1 MTDQTLTGKV
11 ALVTGGSR
19 GIGAA
24 IAKRLAADGAAVAIT
39 YAKGRE
45 PAEAVVKGITDAG
58 GRALAI
64 QADAADADAV
74 VRSVEETVAQ
84 LGRLD
89 VLVNNVGIASP
100 GTAADLPLA
109 DFDRMFAINVRG
121 LFVATQAALKHL
133 TDGGRVINIGSNA
146 GDRAGFPGISSYAAT
161 KGAVRMFTQGVA
173 REVAERGITVNTVAP
188 GPTDTDMNP
197 SDGQYSQMLT
207 AMIPLKRYG
216 TPEEVAAAVAFIAS
230 PAASFVNGATLLVDG
245 GLNA

>member
-1 MTDQTLTGKV
+1 MTNQTLTGKV

-24 IAKRLAADGAAVAIT
+24 IARRLAADGAAVAIT
-39 YAKGRE
+39 YTKGRE
-45 PAEAVVKGITDAG
+45 PAEAVVKAITDAG
-58 GRALAI
+58 GRAVAI

-89 VLVNNVGIASP
+89 VLVNNAGIATP
-100 GTAADLPLA
+100 GNAADIAIA

-133 TDGGRVINIGSNA
+133 PDGGRIINIGSNV
-146 GDRAGFPGISSYAAT
+146 GERAIFPGVSSYAAT

-188 GPTDTDMNP
+188 GPIDTDMNP
-197 SDGQYSQMLT
+197 ADGPFAPMLT
-207 AMIPLKRYG
+207 GLIPQKRYG
-216 TPEEVAAAVAFIAS
+216 TVDELAAMVAFVAS
-230 PAASFVNGATLLVDG
+230 PAASFVNGTTLLVDG
-245 GLNA
+245 GMNA